1 MKFIV
6 ILALCCGFLWSLSSG
21 FVVIKSLSKLEYETL
36 GSLNDISASDVTAIL
51 NQLAS
56 ADTNGAQSG
65 DIVLA
70 YQNQASHHEFSHD
83 NAPNPLFTSVSSSLL
98 GKPTYTSLTNLL
110 SQYTTPDSGA
120 DETLTS
126 SKNAAITSFLS
137 SVSSTPLYQTAST
150 FLTSN
155 NLITGDLTTALTN
168 LWFQPFARSGSV
180 KGSSGFKSIFAGE
193 TSGGNVVGFNN
204 WIQFYTLEKSSAVN
218 YHGWFDRQ
226 KDVQISLQFSWGT
239 NQALIRNFL
248 IGTSPE
254 FEFLAYT
261 ICALAGTPS
270 GTTKTCSFNTQ
281 GYDISLT
288 VETITVGS
296 TTFISTGT
304 PSIGGSSG
312 PVTGHT
318 SAPGKTTTRK
328 AGGGTDANLQALVDK
343 MWSIDE
349 DKAQPGDIVLDWGNK
364 VSGSSDTS
372 QGPLFKSVNE
382 KLFDRPVYKDLI
394 TIYNDSLFVPQ
405 VCTAEAPMSGLR
417 KAQLDK
423 YLQLLSNSSVF
434 QEAYKYLQAQGK
446 GGSDFQDFYKNT
458 LFPLWFGTYSRCKGP
473 LGSSG
478 WEHVYSGEWKGE
490 EVDGQHNWVRYYLL
504 EKAGQINYHG
514 YFSHE
519 NDLIG
524 TFQYK
529 WNSYLKKEGGFFIST
544 SPPFDFSVLTTC
556 ALVHSG
562 GNACK
567 FNVNGNY
574 IVVTTYHQ
582 SCAAG
587 TCLSTAYPSDH

>member
-6 ILALCCGFLWSLSSG
+6 ILALCCGFLWSLSNG
-21 FVVIKSLSKLEYETL
+21 FVVIKHLSKLEYETL

-56 ADTNGAQSG
+56 ADANGAQSG

-98 GKPTYTSLTNLL
+98 SKPTYTSLTNLL
-110 SQYTTPDSGA
+110 SKYTTPDSGA

-126 SKNAAITSFLS
+126 SKNAAISSFLAS
-137 SVSSTPLYQTAST
+137 ISSTPLYQTAST

-155 NLITGDLTTALTN
+155 NLVTGDLATALTN

-226 KDVQISLQFSWGT
+226 KDVQISLQFAWGT

-261 ICALAGTPS
+261 ICALAGTSS
-270 GTTKTCSFNTQ
+270 GTSKTCSFSTQ
-281 GYDISLT
+281 GYDITLT

-296 TTFISTGT
+296 STFISTGT
-304 PSIGGSSG
+304 PSIGSSSG
-312 PVTGHT
+312 PVTGQT
-318 SAPGKTTTRK
+318 SQPGKTTTRK
-328 AGGGTDANLQALVDK
+328 AGGGTDPNLQALVDK

-372 QGPLFKSVNE
+372 QNPLFKSVNE

-423 YLQLLSNSSVF
+423 YLQLLSNTSVF
-434 QEAYKYLQAQGK
+434 QEAYKYLQTQGK

-544 SPPFDFSVLTTC
+544 SPPFDLAVLTTC
-556 ALVHSG
+556 VLVHSG

-567 FNVNGNY
+567 FNVDGNY